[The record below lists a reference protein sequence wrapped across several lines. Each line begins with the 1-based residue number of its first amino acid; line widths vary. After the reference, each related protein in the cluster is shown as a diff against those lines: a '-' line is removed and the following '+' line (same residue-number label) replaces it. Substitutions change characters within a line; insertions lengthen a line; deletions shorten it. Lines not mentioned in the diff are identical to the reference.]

1 MDFKTEYQNELNK
14 LSPTEEQCERI
25 RSGVM
30 QKLSEDMP
38 VKRKKPLYLKIA
50 AVSGAAVCAAA
61 VAIVIFA
68 GIKPKVNWSGNSVI
82 SPSANGTMGNTAKGE
97 DTNNA
102 PANNGTDSDTISGF
116 DGTKSNGSDQGG
128 TSAEQSAA
136 QNASPNSG
144 VSTPGGTA
152 PSPYLTFPEDKST
165 CEAVLNGEIYE
176 YRKADGIS
184 GEAFSKDK
192 AAAAGSNLDTE
203 LFVQFD
209 ENIMT
214 VFFADGTLFGVY
226 EKA

>member
-30 QKLSEDMP
+30 QKLSENVP
-38 VKRKKPLYLKIA
+38 VKRKKPLYLKLA

-68 GIKPKVNWSGNSVI
+68 GNRLQNNFSGI
-82 SPSANGTMGNTAKGE
+82 ALAPSANDAMGNTAKGE
-97 DTNNA
+97 DINNA
-102 PANNGTDSDTISGF
+102 PANNGTDSDFMSGF
-116 DGTKSNGSDQGG
+116 DGTKSDGADQGG
-128 TSAEQSAA
+128 TSADQMQGTSPSSGAVSA
-136 QNASPNSG
+136 
-144 VSTPGGTA
+144 PGETM
-152 PSPYLTFPEDKST
+152 PSPYLTFPEDRST
-165 CEAVLNGEIYE
+165 CEAVLNGKIYE

-184 GEAFSKDK
+184 GESFAKDK

-209 ENIMT
+209 EKIMT

-226 EKA
+226 ETVGG